1 MIIALSSLTTRK
13 KIHEFNKELRIIN
26 NKNLLKKW
34 QRIQQQKDEQ
44 TTMSPHCCENN
55 TLLFYPY
62 RFHHYLCIYFY
73 QL

>member
-1 MIIALSSLTTRK
+1 MIFALSSLTTRK

-44 TTMSPHCCENN
+44 TTMYLHCWSNTSP
-55 TLLFYPY
+55 FYP
-62 RFHHYLCIYFY
+62 
-73 QL
+73 